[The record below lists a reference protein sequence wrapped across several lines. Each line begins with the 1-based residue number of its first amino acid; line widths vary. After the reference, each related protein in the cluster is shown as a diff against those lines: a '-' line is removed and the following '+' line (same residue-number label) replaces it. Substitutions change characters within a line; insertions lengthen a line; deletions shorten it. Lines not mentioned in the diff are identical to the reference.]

1 LRVPSSRILRADPEE
16 GSGISPGRM
25 RELEAEELQE
35 SLTAESGSRA
45 GALTEAGSLGYLPM
59 RIAQYGFL
67 FVSALVVTRALGP
80 VGRAQYA
87 LPLALAGAVW
97 VLTNL
102 TLEIAAGRLLAR
114 REAKLQQLL
123 PTLSLSFISLSL
135 LAVAISVIV
144 GLTVRSVLLAGA
156 SETMVLL
163 AALTIPFLLASQL
176 AGQLL
181 IVLGRLRAQ
190 GLATAFGALPQ
201 LAMVAALALMG
212 QLTPERAL
220 GAALLGFASTGI
232 LLVVMLARD
241 VGARALLPAFKPAV
255 LRRLVRVGAVLHPGS
270 IAIQFAPRLDLIL
283 VAAFLSA
290 HDVGIYSL
298 ALVLADSMLLASQ
311 ALSISAVHRQFA
323 DDERDAARFTVDFIR
338 QSLLLTIAVII
349 AVAPFAYPLILLL
362 YGSAFAASAVPFVI
376 LLTATAATAIEAPCR
391 ILLVR
396 IASPFL
402 ISGLV
407 CVSLVVNA
415 ALTIVLIQFLSIVG
429 AALASVAAFWGLAL
443 AMLWAVRTE
452 SGNSVRAVFA
462 LPTRE
467 DEVVRLWRSTIARVR
482 LALGSAR

>member
-1 LRVPSSRILRADPEE
+1 MSSERV
-16 GSGISPGRM
+16 
-25 RELEAEELQE
+25 RELEADELQE
-35 SLTAESGSRA
+35 SLTAESGPRA
-45 GALTEAGSLGYLPM
+45 GALTEAGSLRYLPM
-59 RIAQYGFL
+59 RVAQYGFL

-97 VLTNL
+97 ILTNL

-114 REAKLQQLL
+114 REARLQQLL

-135 LAVAISVIV
+135 IAVAISVIV
-144 GLTVRSVLLAGA
+144 GLTLRSVLLAGDT
-156 SETMVLL
+156 ETMVVL

-201 LAMVAALALMG
+201 LGMVAALALMG
-212 QLTPERAL
+212 RLTPERAL

-241 VGARALLPAFKPAV
+241 VGARSLLPAFKPTV
-255 LRRLVRVGAVLHPGS
+255 LRRLLRVGAVLHPGS

-290 HDVGIYSL
+290 HNVGIYSL
-298 ALVLADSMLLASQ
+298 ALVLADSMLLAAQ
-311 ALSISAVHRQFA
+311 ALSVSAVHRQFA
-323 DDERDAARFTVDFIR
+323 DDEPDAARFTLDFIR

-349 AVAPFAYPLILLL
+349 AIAPLAYPLIVLC
-362 YGSAFAASAVPFVI
+362 YGPAFAESTLPFLI

-407 CVSLVVNA
+407 CASLVLNA
-415 ALTIVLIQFLSIVG
+415 VLTVVLIQFLSIAG

-443 AMLWAVRTE
+443 GMLWVVRAK
-452 SGNSVRAVFA
+452 SGNPVRSVFA

-467 DEVVRLWRSTIARVR
+467 DEVVRLWRSAVARFRVS
-482 LALGSAR
+482 LGSAR